1 MLVSPKHFENH
12 LTLAER
18 CGTLRR
24 SVFIFIARFHP
35 SNRLRNA
42 GIMITV
48 DEALGIVLDRVATLG
63 GEVVALAH
71 AHLRILAEEVFA
83 DMDLPP
89 FDRARMDGYALR
101 SADAAVAPF
110 RLKVIGEIAAG
121 ASYDGELRAGE
132 AIKIFTGA
140 PVPRGADAVQKVE
153 VTEPQG
159 DSVAIHEAVKP
170 GQFITRRA
178 SEVREGE
185 KVAAAGRAIGAAELA
200 ALASFGYGH
209 VRVGRRPRVAVISTG
224 SELIEVDRKPVGAQ
238 IRNSN
243 CYTLAA
249 YGQAAGAVVENLG
262 TVEDSLPATRS
273 ALARAAETNDV
284 VITSGG
290 VSMGDYDLVK
300 AALKEIGAE
309 VYFDRVSIRP
319 GKPTVFARRG
329 ETYFFGL
336 PGNPVSTSVTF
347 NVFARPAIRRLQG
360 ASDPLLPA
368 VTATLRHAIKD
379 ASGRR
384 SYLPARLFIREGRAL
399 VESLKWGGS
408 SDLVAFM
415 KANALIVVPEA
426 THAIAEG
433 EAVEVLALGGG
444 LV

>member
-1 MLVSPKHFENH
+1 
-12 LTLAER
+12 
-18 CGTLRR
+18 
-24 SVFIFIARFHP
+24 
-35 SNRLRNA
+35 
-42 GIMITV
+42 MITV
-48 DEALGIVLDRVATLG
+48 DEALDIVLNRVAALG
-63 GEVVALAH
+63 DESIALAE
-71 AHLRILAEEVFA
+71 ARQRILCEDIFA

-89 FDRARMDGYALR
+89 FNRARMDGYALR
-101 SADAAVAPF
+101 SADAAEAPF

-121 ASYDGELRAGE
+121 ASYDGELQAGE

-153 VTEPQG
+153 VTEPKG
-159 DSVAIHEAVKP
+159 DFVVIHEAVKP

-178 SEVREGE
+178 SEVYRGE
-185 KVAAAGRAIGAAELA
+185 KVATAGRAIGAAELA
-200 ALASFGYGH
+200 ALASFGYGN

-224 SELIEVDRKPVGAQ
+224 SELVDVDRQPVGAQ

-249 YGQAAGAVVENLG
+249 YGQSAGAIVQNLG
-262 TVEDSLPATRS
+262 TVEDSLSATRS
-273 ALARAAETNDV
+273 ALEGAAEANDV

-300 AALKEIGAE
+300 AALGEIGAE
-309 VYFDRVSIRP
+309 IYFDKVSIRP

-360 ASDPLLPA
+360 ASDPLLPT
-368 VTATLRHAIKD
+368 VSATLGHSIKD
-379 ASGRR
+379 ASSRR

-415 KANALIVVPEA
+415 KANALIIVREA
-426 THAIAEG
+426 IHAVAEG
-433 EAVEVLALGGG
+433 DMVEVLALGAEPI
-444 LV
+444 